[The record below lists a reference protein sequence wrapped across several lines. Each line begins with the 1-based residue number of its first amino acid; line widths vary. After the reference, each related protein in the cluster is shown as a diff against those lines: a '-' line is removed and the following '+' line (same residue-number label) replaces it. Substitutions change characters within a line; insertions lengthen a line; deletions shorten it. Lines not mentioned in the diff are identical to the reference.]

1 MVLFMTEQEANF
13 VKLFEFFL
21 YQRTPKAFA
30 YWDLEKI
37 SLYIPP
43 RAACAAFGAAE

>member
-1 MVLFMTEQEANF
+1 MVSFTTEQEANF

-30 YWDLEKI
+30 YWDLRED
-37 SLYIPP
+37 LP